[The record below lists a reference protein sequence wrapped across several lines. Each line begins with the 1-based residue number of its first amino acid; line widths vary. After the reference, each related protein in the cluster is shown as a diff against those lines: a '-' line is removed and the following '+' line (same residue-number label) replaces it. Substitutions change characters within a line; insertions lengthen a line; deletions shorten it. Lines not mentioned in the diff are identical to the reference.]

1 MLLRLAPLFVALAA
15 CGPGVT
21 VDAGPDAGDAA
32 STPDTS
38 ASADANPYAC
48 NGPCASGCCIEGS
61 CIDLQNDRGSCGTCG
76 RSCRTD
82 QVCRRGVCDAP

>member
-1 MLLRLAPLFVALAA
+1 MLLKLAPLCALLAA
-15 CGPGVT
+15 CGPVVT

-32 STPDTS
+32 STADTS
-38 ASADANPYAC
+38 APADTFGMC

-76 RSCRTD
+76 RACRTD